1 MLKCWKENGQPG
13 FLDSVKNTRHEAKQT
28 LLQAKMRKSY
38 TTKNTEESSYGRKNT
53 IQGGKTEIYPENEG
67 DMPRGVKANKRKT
80 YFQKIIDQSAP
91 VMKILASFYK
101 TILQSQ
107 GLGSLEKWTHTHT
120 HTHTHTQIGLCQRD
134 PGAN

>member
-1 MLKCWKENGQPG
+1 MMLKCWKENGQPG

-38 TTKNTEESSYGRKNT
+38 TTKNTEESSSGRKNT

-101 TILQSQ
+101 TILQSPQQSEINVQHVGKWSMYFTTQ
-107 GLGSLEKWTHTHT
+107 GIEPILY
-120 HTHTHTQIGLCQRD
+120 
-134 PGAN
+134 NNY